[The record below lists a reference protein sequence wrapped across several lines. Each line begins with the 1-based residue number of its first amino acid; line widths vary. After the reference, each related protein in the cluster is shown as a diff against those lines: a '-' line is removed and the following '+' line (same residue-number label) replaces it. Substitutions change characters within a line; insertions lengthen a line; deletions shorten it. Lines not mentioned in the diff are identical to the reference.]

1 MDLSNLNDSYNRRI
15 CSALHLCELSF
26 VSLYHNVRP
35 TDLLS
40 PTLVWSEL
48 SSHQHRRDPIEF
60 WKANL
65 LFYNSI
71 ALTCNSM
78 RFSCGCVSGCCPG
91 SRDKFEHATILSD
104 QLASLST
111 GLEAKSRLLDA
122 KRGGSWRPEARS
134 LEKHSQFIGRDRND
148 GREAYCQDA
157 STTSIFSDA
166 FYQSH
171 SSIRLA

>member
-15 CSALHLCELSF
+15 LSALHRCELSF

-91 SRDKFEHATILSD
+91 SRDKFEHATLLSD

-111 GLEAKSRLLDA
+111 GLEAKSRLLEA
-122 KRGGSWRPEARS
+122 KRGGSRRPEAWK
-134 LEKHSQFIGRDRND
+134 KHSF
-148 GREAYCQDA
+148 
-157 STTSIFSDA
+157 
-166 FYQSH
+166 
-171 SSIRLA
+171 LL